1 MEMHRTAIA
10 DWIVRASLD
19 GADEIAVLA
28 GVCERL
34 NALGFSLMRAS
45 VANNQLDPTYDA
57 RGVRWLRNKGGLEE
71 AFERTDPDTDEEWL
85 GSPFYVLLQSGENR
99 LRRHLDARY
108 RRGEFSLLDGFVE
121 RGATD
126 YVAFASRVAAN
137 VRLGEGEGIAA
148 SWLTDAPA
156 GFTDRQLALIEGIV
170 PALTIAFML
179 GTTTRTARTVITTYL
194 GSHAAERVLAGN
206 IVRGRATPIRAVVWF
221 SDLTGF
227 TRISDATDAKAVLA
241 LLNTYAEAQVE
252 AIEALG
258 GHVLKFIGDGIL
270 AFFPDDDPALACRH
284 ALDAA
289 VATRDRIDAL
299 NEQRAAAGLPVT
311 RTHVAL
317 HVGELLYGNLGS
329 ARRLDF
335 TVLGPAVNEASRIE
349 SAVRVARP
357 DDHRVAGVRGDGR
370 RRRTR
375 AAREP
380 RPLCDE
386 GCGPAAGAVHA
397 GSGVPPETGVGG
409 VTAGVGGAT
418 PGVGGATLHR
428 RRCYSDFRYCARSVI
443 CSSDIPSERG

>member
-227 TRISDATDAKAVLA
+227 TRISDATDAEAVLA

-252 AIEALG
+252 AIEAFG

-349 SAVRVARP
+349 SLCASLDQTIIVSQAFAETGGDVARE
-357 DDHRVAGVRGDGR
+357 RLVSLGR
-370 RRRTR
+370 Y
-375 AAREP
+375 AMK
-380 RPLCDE
+380 
-386 GCGPAAGAVHA
+386 
-397 GSGVPPETGVGG
+397 GVGRPQELFTPDPEFPRKP
-409 VTAGVGGAT
+409 VSEVQPPVSEVQRCIADGAT
-418 PGVGGATLHR
+418 AT
-428 RRCYSDFRYCARSVI
+428 SDTARG
-443 CSSDIPSERG
+443 R

>member
-1 MEMHRTAIA
+1 MEAHRTAIA
-10 DWIVRASLD
+10 DWIVRAALD
-19 GADEIAVLA
+19 GADEIEVLA

-34 NALGFSLMRAS
+34 NALGLSLMRAS
-45 VANNQLDPTYDA
+45 VANNQLDPTHDA
-57 RGVRWLRNKGGLEE
+57 RGVRWLRNKGGVEE
-71 AFERTDPDTDEEWL
+71 TFERSDPDTENEAWL
-85 GSPFYVLLQSGENR
+85 GSPFHALLQSGGQR
-99 LRRHLDARY
+99 LRRRLDDTY
-108 RRGEFSLLDGFVE
+108 RRGEFLLLDGFVE
-121 RGATD
+121 CGATD
-126 YVAFASRVAAN
+126 YVAFRSRVGES
-137 VRLGEGEGIAA
+137 VRLGEGEGVAA

-156 GFTDRQLALIEGIV
+156 GFTDAQIALVEGIM

-179 GTTTRTARTVITTYL
+179 GTTTRTARTLITTYL

-227 TRISDATDAKAVLA
+227 TRISDATDTEAVLA

-270 AFFPDDDPALACRH
+270 AFFPDDDPALACRR

-289 VATRDRIDAL
+289 LAARNRIDAL
-299 NEQRAAAGLPVT
+299 NEERAAAGLPVT

-349 SAVRVARP
+349 ALCASLDQTIIVSQPFAETAGDAVRERLVSLGRYAMKGVARP
-357 DDHRVAGVRGDGR
+357 QELFTPD
-370 RRRTR
+370 
-375 AAREP
+375 
-380 RPLCDE
+380 
-386 GCGPAAGAVHA
+386 PATAT
-397 GSGVPPETGVGG
+397 SG
-409 VTAGVGGAT
+409 TA
-418 PGVGGATLHR
+418 
-428 RRCYSDFRYCARSVI
+428 
-443 CSSDIPSERG
+443 